1 MITHLRGKL
10 VSKTPTSAVVE
21 CGGVGYL
28 LHISLHSYARLPQDE
43 NIFIHTY
50 LHVREDAQ
58 TLYGFMEEF
67 EREIF
72 LKLISVS
79 GIGTSTART
88 MLSSLSPQQVVEA
101 ITTEDVAEIKSVKG
115 IGVKT
120 AQRVIID
127 LKDKLAEVDGVS
139 KIVTPQ
145 NNTHKE
151 EALSALET
159 LGYKRK
165 QSAKVVRSI
174 LLENKEATAE
184 TIIKLA
190 LKKL

>member
-10 VSKTPTSAVVE
+10 VQKNPTDIVVE

-28 LHISLHSYARLPQDE
+28 VNISLHTYARLPQDE
-43 NIFIHTY
+43 NIFIYTY

-72 LKLISVS
+72 SKLISVS

-88 MLSSLSPQQVVEA
+88 MLSSLSPDQVVEA
-101 ITTEDVAEIKSVKG
+101 VTNEDVATLKSVKG
-115 IGVKT
+115 IGIKT
-120 AQRVIID
+120 AQRLIID
-127 LKDKLAEVDGVS
+127 LKDKLSIVGIPN
-139 KIVTPQ
+139 KILMPQ
-145 NNTHKE
+145 SNTHKE

-159 LGYKRK
+159 LGYKRN
-165 QSAKVVRSI
+165 QSAKVVRKI
-174 LLENKEATAE
+174 LLEDPEATAE